1 MNNKHKSNGESMS
14 DMSGA
19 DALAASL
26 ISEGVEIVF
35 GIPGVQ
41 IMAAVDAIHRSGT
54 IRWISTR
61 HEQTAAY
68 MAYGY
73 ARTTGKTGVAMVLPG
88 PGALNT
94 TAAIGTAY
102 SASTPVLLISGQI
115 ESYYLGLNK
124 GVLHQLDEQVDIF
137 QRITKWSGR
146 ASKVTE
152 IPIVLQQAF
161 HQLKAG
167 RPRPVEIEV
176 PFDLWL
182 EKAPMSIDTAR
193 PTPPESPS
201 TDEIAKA
208 VRLITGAKRPVIL
221 AGGGAAK
228 SGICEDVT
236 KLAEHLKAPV
246 VMTTKGQGS
255 IHCSHPMC
263 CGNFILW
270 TNPALAKADVVIA
283 IGTRMRA
290 SGSTKLELR
299 NDQKLIQIDIDP
311 SELGRNHRID
321 IGISADAHEVLTALL
336 RELPKTTTSLW
347 NKQEIANIR
356 AGIESRLEKAAPL
369 QIAIIRS
376 INEVLKENDIVV
388 SDITNIGY
396 WSDIAYRVNEPHTY
410 LDSSYFATLGFA
422 FPTAL
427 GAKVGN
433 PGKNVVAL
441 CGDGGFPYAATEL
454 ATAVQEG
461 INVVTIIFS
470 DGAYGTV
477 TGIQKREFGGRYVGN
492 RLHNPDY
499 VKFAESFGASG
510 IRCRNHHELGEKLSK
525 ALESDR
531 PVIIEVPVP
540 LLDTPWDTLITN
552 G

>member
-1 MNNKHKSNGESMS
+1 MPF
-14 DMSGA
+14 MSGA

-26 ISEGVEIVF
+26 IMEDVEVVF

-41 IMAAVDAIHRSGT
+41 IMAAVDAIYRSGH

-73 ARTTGKTGVAMVLPG
+73 ARTTGRTGVAMVLPG

-115 ESYYLGLNK
+115 ESHYLGLNK
-124 GVLHQLDEQVDIF
+124 GVLHQLDEQIDIF
-137 QRITKWSGR
+137 QSLTKWSGR
-146 ASKVTE
+146 ASRVEE
-152 IPIVLQQAF
+152 IPLMLKQAF
-161 HQLKAG
+161 RHLKTG

-176 PFDLWL
+176 PFDLWTK
-182 EKAPMSIDTAR
+182 EAEMTVAAADIR
-193 PTPPESPS
+193 PPEPLFPDDIVKAARLL
-201 TDEIAKA
+201 TDA
-208 VRLITGAKRPVIL
+208 RRPLII
-221 AGGGAAK
+221 AGGGAAR
-228 SGICEDVT
+228 SGISEEVT
-236 KLAEHLKAPV
+236 RLAERLKAPV
-246 VMTTKGQGS
+246 VMTTEGQGS
-255 IHCSHPMC
+255 IHCDHPLC
-263 CGNFILW
+263 AGNLILW
-270 TNPALAKADVVIA
+270 TNPAISTADVVIA

-290 SGSTKLELR
+290 SGNTKLYLR
-299 NDQKLIQIDIDP
+299 DDQKIIQIDIDP
-311 SELGRNHRID
+311 AELGRNHRVD
-321 IGISADAHEVLTALL
+321 LGIAADARDVLTALL
-336 RELPKTTTSLW
+336 EELPGVTASLW
-347 NKQEIANIR
+347 TEKDVAEIR
-356 AGIESRLEKAAPL
+356 AGIEARLEKAAPF
-369 QIAIIRS
+369 QMGIIRS
-376 INEVLKENDIVV
+376 INDVLKDNGIIVA
-388 SDITNIGY
+388 DITNIGY
-396 WSDIAYRVNEPHTY
+396 WSDIAYHVNRPHSY
-410 LDSSYFATLGFA
+410 VDSSYFATLGFA

-433 PGKNVVAL
+433 PEKHVVAL

-461 INVVTIIFS
+461 INTITVVFT

-499 VKFAESFGASG
+499 VKFAESFGAVG
-510 IRCRNHHELGEKLSK
+510 VRCKNHENIGETL
-525 ALESDR
+525 ARTLTTDR
-531 PVIIEVPVP
+531 PVIMEVPVP
-540 LLDTPWDTLITN
+540 LLDTPWDTLRLN

>member
-1 MNNKHKSNGESMS
+1 
-14 DMSGA
+14 MSGA
-19 DALAASL
+19 DALVASL
-26 ISEGVEIVF
+26 ERENVEVVF

-41 IMAAVDAIHRSGT
+41 IMAAVDAIYRSGK
-54 IRWISTR
+54 IRWISPR

-124 GVLHQLDEQVDIF
+124 GVLHQLDEQLDIF

-146 ASKVTE
+146 ASKANE
-152 IPIVLQQAF
+152 IPVILQQAF
-161 HQLKAG
+161 RQLKTG

-182 EKAPMSIDTAR
+182 EKAPMSIETAR
-193 PTPPESPS
+193 PTPPGPPF
-201 TDEIAKA
+201 TDEITKA
-208 VRLITGAKRPVIL
+208 VRLITGARRPVIL

-228 SGICEDVT
+228 SSISEDIT
-236 KLAEHLKAPV
+236 ELAERLNAPV
-246 VMTTKGQGS
+246 VMTTEGQGS
-255 IHCSHPMC
+255 IHCGHPLC

-270 TNPALAKADVVIA
+270 TNPALTRADIVIA
-283 IGTRMRA
+283 VGTRMRA

-299 NDQKLIQIDIDP
+299 DDQKLIQIDIDS

-321 IGISADAHEVLTALL
+321 LGISADAHDVLTALL
-336 RELPKTTTSLW
+336 QELPKTTTSLW
-347 NKQEIANIR
+347 NKQEIAKIR

-369 QIAIIRS
+369 QMAIIRS
-376 INEVLKENDIVV
+376 INEVLKENGIVV
-388 SDITNIGY
+388 SDITNVGY
-396 WSDIAYRVNEPHTY
+396 WSDIAYRVNKPHTY
-410 LDSSYFATLGFA
+410 VDSSYFATLGFA

-427 GAKVGN
+427 GAKIGN
-433 PGKNVVAL
+433 PGKYVVAL
-441 CGDGGFPYAATEL
+441 CGDGGFPYAAMEL

-461 INVVTIIFS
+461 INVITIIFS

-477 TGIQKREFGGRYVGN
+477 TGMQKREYDGRYVGN

-499 VKFAESFGASG
+499 VKFAESFGATG
-510 IRCRNHHELGEKLSK
+510 IKCGNHNELGSKLSE
-525 ALESDR
+525 ALESDK
-531 PVIIEVPVP
+531 PAIIEVPVP
-540 LLDTPWDTLITN
+540 LLDTPWDTLITD